1 MSFVGELGRL
11 CNNIIRSVAVS
22 VIAEKHDL
30 NIIYFNEL
38 TIIGLG
44 IPLFSGSKEYSHSID
59 LYDTVY
65 EDVFAMENI
74 ESNLNLNT
82 SHSSF
87 LQTHKIATRV
97 HKYIIANKESIIEKN
112 PFKHRYNNNN
122 DVYVHIRLTDAEVFN
137 PGIEYYLKALSMIK
151 FDTLYIS
158 SDNPDH
164 EIIYRIL
171 MEYPDSSTII
181 TYEPEETIQFASTCK
196 HIVLSHGTFSAMIGY
211 FAFYSNVYFSGY
223 DRTAERWCGDVFY
236 MDGWNVV

>member
-11 CNNIIRSVAVS
+11 CNHIFRSVAVS
-22 VIAEKHDL
+22 LIAEKHDL
-30 NIIYFNEL
+30 NVIYFNEV
-38 TIIGLG
+38 TMSSLG

-82 SHSSF
+82 PYSSF

-97 HKYIIANKESIIEKN
+97 HKYIIAKKESIIEKN
-112 PFKHRYNNNN
+112 PFKDRYNNNN
-122 DVYVHIRLTDAEVFN
+122 DAYVHIRLTDAEVFN
-137 PGIEYYLKALSMIK
+137 PGIDYYLKALSMIQ
-151 FDTLYIS
+151 FDKLYIS
-158 SDNPDH
+158 SDNPNH
-164 EIIYRIL
+164 EMITRIL
-171 MEYPDSSTII
+171 MEYPHSSSII
-181 TYEPEETIQFASTCK
+181 KYEPEETIQFASTCK
-196 HIVLSHGTFSAMIGY
+196 NVVLSHGTFSATIGY

-223 DRTAERWCGDVFY
+223 DRTVERWCGDVFY

>member
-1 MSFVGELGRL
+1 MSFVGEAGRL
-11 CNNIIRSVAVS
+11 CNHIFRSVAVS
-22 VIAEKHDL
+22 LIAEKHDL
-30 NIIYFNEL
+30 KIIHFNEGK
-38 TIIGLG
+38 IKQLG
-44 IPLFSGSKEYSHSID
+44 IPLFSGSKDYSDSID

-65 EDVFAMENI
+65 EDVFAMEKI

-82 SHSSF
+82 SNSSY
-87 LQTHKIATRV
+87 LQTHKIARRV
-97 HKYIIANKESIIEKN
+97 HAHIIANKASIIEKN
-112 PFKHRYNNNN
+112 PFKDRYNNNN
-122 DVYVHIRLTDAEVFN
+122 DAYVHIRLTDAEHLN

-158 SDNPDH
+158 SDNPNH

-171 MEYPDSSTII
+171 MEYPDSSSII

-196 HIVLSHGTFSAMIGY
+196 NIILSHGTFSATIGY
-211 FAFYSNVYFSGY
+211 FAYDSNVYFSAY

>member
-1 MSFVGELGRL
+1 MSVVGEVGRL

-30 NIIYFNEL
+30 KTIHFNEEKMKR
-38 TIIGLG
+38 LG

-65 EDVFAMENI
+65 EDVFAMEKI

-82 SHSSF
+82 PHSSF

-97 HKYIIANKESIIEKN
+97 HKYINSKKDSIIEKN
-112 PFKHRYNNNN
+112 PFKDRYNNNN
-122 DVYVHIRLTDAEVFN
+122 DAYVHIRLTDAEAFN
-137 PGIEYYLKALSMIK
+137 PGIDYYLKVLSMIQ
-151 FDTLYIS
+151 FDKLYVS

-164 EIIYRIL
+164 EMITRIL
-171 MEYPDSSTII
+171 MEYPDSSSII
-181 TYEPEETIQFASTCK
+181 KYEPEETIQFASTCK
-196 HIVLSHGTFSAMIGY
+196 NIVLSHGTFSAMIGY
-211 FAFYSNVYFSGY
+211 FSFYSNVYFSGY
-223 DRTAERWCGDVFY
+223 DRSVVRWCGDVFY